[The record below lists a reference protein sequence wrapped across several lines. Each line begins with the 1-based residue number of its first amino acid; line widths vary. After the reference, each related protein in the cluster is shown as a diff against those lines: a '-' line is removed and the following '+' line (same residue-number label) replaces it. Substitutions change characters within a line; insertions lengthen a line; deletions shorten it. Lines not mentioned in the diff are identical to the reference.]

1 MTTSIIT
8 LSYPLYL
15 MEITPGNI
23 MLVIAVLLFFSVFFG
38 KAGSKY
44 GLPSL
49 LAFLAIGMLAGI
61 DGFGIQFDSAAT
73 AEFIGM
79 ISLCIILFSGGLDTE
94 FRKIRPVLAPG
105 LVLATAGV
113 LLTTVITGIF
123 IHELMQW
130 MMPQYAFGW
139 LESLL
144 LAAIMSSTDSAS
156 VFSILNT
163 SGIGLRQRLKPM
175 LELESGSNDPMAYLL
190 VILLISL
197 IDSGEKL
204 TGAVIGSSML
214 SLVLQLGVGTATGLV
229 MGYLTVKVVNLLRS
243 ANEFLYPVLV
253 IACCFFT
260 FAITNIIGGNSYL
273 AVYIAGLVVGNSR
286 LSLKRTIS
294 TFFGGFTWLVQIIM
308 FLSLGL
314 LVNPHEL
321 ADIILPGLL
330 LGVFMI
336 LVSRPLS
343 VFLCLAP
350 FRQFTFKA
358 KTYIGW
364 VGLRGAVPI
373 IFATYAL
380 MSPAVVHAR
389 FMFNLVFFI
398 TLLSLLIQGTTV
410 TSFARWLG
418 LTTPVRSRT
427 FDIDL
432 PDEIEGSS
440 SEMVI
445 APKHLSDGNLMR
457 ELKLP
462 PRTLVVMIKRDGKYL
477 IPKGNTRLYIGDILL
492 LLTGS
497 EASAISPTKEVQT
510 SSIVDE

>member
-1 MTTSIIT
+1 
-8 LSYPLYL
+8 
-15 MEITPGNI
+15 
-23 MLVIAVLLFFSVFFG
+23 
-38 KAGSKY
+38 
-44 GLPSL
+44 
-49 LAFLAIGMLAGI
+49 
-61 DGFGIQFDSAAT
+61 
-73 AEFIGM
+73 
-79 ISLCIILFSGGLDTE
+79 
-94 FRKIRPVLAPG
+94 
-105 LVLATAGV
+105 
-113 LLTTVITGIF
+113 
-123 IHELMQW
+123 
-130 MMPQYAFGW
+130 
-139 LESLL
+139 
-144 LAAIMSSTDSAS
+144 
-156 VFSILNT
+156 
-163 SGIGLRQRLKPM
+163 M

-197 IDSGEKL
+197 IDSGSRL
-204 TGAVIGSSML
+204 TGGVIASSL
-214 SLVLQLGVGTATGLV
+214 WSLVVQLGVGTVTGLI

-243 ANEFLYPVLV
+243 SNEFLYPVLV

-321 ADIILPGLL
+321 VHIILPGLL

-336 LVSRPLS
+336 LVSRPVS
-343 VFLCLAP
+343 VFICLAP
-350 FRQFTFKA
+350 FRQFTLKA

-380 MSPAVVHAR
+380 MSPGVVHAR

-410 TSFARWLG
+410 TSFAQWLG
-418 LTTPVRSRT
+418 LTTPVKSRT

-432 PDEIEGSS
+432 PEEIEGAS

-445 APKHLSDGNLMR
+445 APEHLSDGNLMS
-457 ELKLP
+457 EMKLP

-477 IPKGNTRLYIGDILL
+477 VPKGNTRLYIGDILL
-492 LLTGS
+492 LLTD
-497 EASAISPTKEVQT
+497 PK
-510 SSIVDE
+510 